1 MSEMCLNI
9 SDLKSGMILSQDI
22 LNDRKEIIIS
32 EGIMI
37 NDDVREKLFSMFGN
51 IRVYVVADMGQYTS
65 RQRIKKV
72 EEAFQKITDKLEG
85 TFSHFK
91 EDQVGTITEVYGM
104 GDDLVNELSDYKMV
118 FESIVDSNRVDQYL
132 YRHSINVSIL
142 SVMLAKWM
150 GLKEEQVIEI
160 SRAGLLHDI
169 GKMVINQEVLHK
181 PGKLTEEEFKEM
193 KKHVSSSYEIIKN
206 IEFISEDIKE
216 GVYSHHEKEDGS
228 GYPRGLK
235 GDEIPLYGKIM
246 ALADI
251 FDAMTSNRVYRKME
265 SPFKVMEMFER
276 ESFGKLDPR
285 CLMVFLEHIGTY
297 YEGENVLLSDG
308 RIATIRKVNAKN
320 RSKPLIQIENE
331 FIDLSKMNDLE
342 IVKLSSV

>member
-1 MSEMCLNI
+1 MSEISLNI
-9 SDLKSGMILSQDI
+9 LDLESGMVLSQDI

-37 NDDVREKLFSMFGN
+37 NEDVRHKLFSILGN
-51 IRVYVVADMGQYTS
+51 RTVYVVSDMGQYVN

-85 TFSHFK
+85 VFSNFK
-91 EDQVGTITEVYGM
+91 EDEIGTITKVYGM
-104 GDDLVNELSDYKMV
+104 GDDLVKELSDYKMV
-118 FESIVDSNRVDQYL
+118 FEAIIDSNRVDQYL
-132 YRHSINVSIL
+132 YRHSINVGIL
-142 SVMLAKWM
+142 STMLARWM
-150 GLKEEQVIEI
+150 GLKEEEVIEI

-169 GKMVINQEVLHK
+169 GKMAINQEVLHK

-206 IEFISEDIKE
+206 IDFISDNIKE

-235 GDEIPLYGKIM
+235 GEEIPLYGKIM

-251 FDAMTSNRVYRKME
+251 FDAMTSNRVYRNME

-276 ESFGKLDPR
+276 ESFGKLDAR

-320 RSKPLIQIENE
+320 RSKPLIQIEHE
-331 FIDLSKMNDLE
+331 FIDLSRINNLE
-342 IVKLSSV
+342 IVKLLSV